1 MESPGTRLL
10 PIHGLNRTK
19 FGLTSHPLN
28 AILEHTLGLDPNSH
42 HHNHGS
48 DDQAPCQTT
57 FKRFGIIIQRTLMT
71 FMAVAVSIAI
81 PEFSSMMGILGSLF
95 AFLMCVI
102 GPISA
107 KIAID
112 QEFTKWDVL
121 ILLIGVTMASW
132 GTFSVWYTQ

>member
-1 MESPGTRLL
+1 
-10 PIHGLNRTK
+10 
-19 FGLTSHPLN
+19 
-28 AILEHTLGLDPNSH
+28 
-42 HHNHGS
+42 
-48 DDQAPCQTT
+48 
-57 FKRFGIIIQRTLMT
+57 MT

-112 QEFTKWDVL
+112 KKCTKWDAL
-121 ILLIGVTMASW
+121 ILLVGVTMASW
-132 GTFSVWYTQ
+132 GTFSVWYIQ